1 MLIQGVRR
9 LNECLSFSKPSSSK
23 MWFVHWF
30 AGIGF
35 YLAVTVAVWIEGTGP
50 FGEIALFKLRLPADW

>member
-1 MLIQGVRR
+1 
-9 LNECLSFSKPSSSK
+9 

-35 YLAVTVAVWIEGTGP
+35 YLAVTVAVWIEGTGL
-50 FGEIALFKLRLPADW
+50 FGEIALFALRLPADW